1 MKKYKT
7 IFTRFFISVL
17 FMILGLVLI
26 VSTASGKSNYMSPW
40 RDKYPGSDTDAA
52 SCLICHISNTS
63 EHLNSYGRDICLD
76 DGTSLA
82 ARLAAVESADSDGDG
97 HSNLVEI
104 EANAQPG
111 WTTGQNPYYDS
122 SGIYKGTMEVPDAVP
137 QPYDPPV
144 PMDWFIFL
152 PLVVSTD

>member
-1 MKKYKT
+1 
-7 IFTRFFISVL
+7 
-17 FMILGLVLI
+17 
-26 VSTASGKSNYMSPW
+26 
-40 RDKYPGSDTDAA
+40 
-52 SCLICHISNTS
+52 
-63 EHLNSYGRDICLD
+63 LD

-111 WTTGQNPYYDS
+111 WTTGLNPYYNGDDCS
-122 SGIYKGTMEVPDAVP
+122 FLATMEVPDAVP

-152 PLVVSTD
+152 PLVVNTD

>member
-1 MKKYKT
+1 MKNYKT

-17 FMILGLVLI
+17 FLILGLVLI

-52 SCLICHISNTS
+52 ECLICHTTSNY
-63 EHLNSYGRDICLD
+63 ELNSYGRDIL
-76 DGTSLA
+76 LA
-82 ARLAAVESADSDGDG
+82 AGTGLDAKLAAVESVDSDGDG

-122 SGIYKGTMEVPDAVP
+122 SGIYKGTMEVPITVP
-137 QPYDPPV
+137 EPHDPPV